1 MQIPAAVP
9 CAWPRVHARRV
20 GSTLARMPSDS
31 RPAPSFAVPSALEY
45 FDALVADDAQFPLLE
60 AAISIAQDERPDL
73 DVESVLADVDA
84 LALRLKS
91 RFAPDASVLHK
102 VRTLNRYF
110 FEELGFAGNVND
122 YHDPAN
128 SYLDEVMTRRR
139 GIPITLALLYM
150 EIAGEVGLR
159 AEGVSFPGHFLVK
172 LRLPQGEV
180 VIDPFTGQS
189 LSRSDL
195 EERLDLV
202 RQTSPMRADTGAD
215 VPLGLFL
222 QAASPRDIIAR
233 MLRNLQQIHQGRGDA
248 TRLLAVLDRQVVLE
262 PRDWDAYRLR
272 GDVLDG
278 LGRLEEAAF
287 DWGLYLDNTPDAADA
302 DTLQRRILAV
312 RSQRH

>member
-1 MQIPAAVP
+1 MAPVP
-9 CAWPRVHARRV
+9 SPVPRF
-20 GSTLARMPSDS
+20 S
-31 RPAPSFAVPSALEY
+31 VPSALEY
-45 FDALVADDAQFPLLE
+45 FDALVADDDQFPLLE
-60 AAISIAQDERPDL
+60 AAIAIAQDEAPGL
-73 DVESVLADVDA
+73 DVQAVLADVDA
-84 LALRLKS
+84 LALRLQG
-91 RFAPDASVLHK
+91 RLAPDAPLVHRL
-102 VRTLNRYF
+102 RCLNRYF

-128 SYLDEVMTRRR
+128 SYVQHVLARRR

-150 EIAGEVGLR
+150 EIAGHVGLH

-189 LSRSDL
+189 LSRADL

-202 RQTSPMRADTGAD
+202 RQASAMRDAFD

-222 QAASPRDIIAR
+222 QAASPRDIIGR
-233 MLRNLQQIHQGRGDA
+233 MLRNLQQIHRGRGDA
-248 TRLLAVLDRQVVLE
+248 PRLLAVLDRQVVLE
-262 PRDWDAYRLR
+262 PTDWDTYRLR

-278 LGRLEEAAF
+278 LGRAEEAAY
-287 DWGLYLDNTPDAADA
+287 DWGLYLEHTPDAADGDA
-302 DTLQRRILAV
+302 LRRRILAV

>member
-1 MQIPAAVP
+1 MSLVP
-9 CAWPRVHARRV
+9 RPTPTF
-20 GSTLARMPSDS
+20 ST
-31 RPAPSFAVPSALEY
+31 PSALEY

-60 AAISIAQDERPDL
+60 AAIAIAQDETPGL
-73 DVESVLADVDA
+73 DVQAVLADVDA

-91 RFAPDASVLHK
+91 RLAPDAPVLHK
-102 VRTLNRYF
+102 LRSLNRYF

-128 SYLDEVMTRRR
+128 SYVPDVLARRR

-150 EIAGEVGLR
+150 EMAGQIGLR

-172 LRLPQGEV
+172 MRLPQGEV

-195 EERLDLV
+195 EERLALV
-202 RQTSPMRADTGAD
+202 RQAGAMRDAFD

-222 QAASPRDIIAR
+222 QAAGPRDIIGR
-233 MLRNLQQIHQGRGDA
+233 MLRNLQQIHQDRGDA
-248 TRLLAVLDRQVVLE
+248 QRLLTVLDRQVVLE
-262 PRDWDAYRLR
+262 PRDWGTYRLR
-272 GDVLDG
+272 GDLLDG
-278 LGRLEEAAF
+278 LGRVEEAAY
-287 DWGLYLDNTPDAADA
+287 DWGLYLEHTPDAADA
-302 DTLQRRILAV
+302 DALRRRILAV

>member
-1 MQIPAAVP
+1 MPPVP
-9 CAWPRVHARRV
+9 
-20 GSTLARMPSDS
+20 
-31 RPAPSFAVPSALEY
+31 RPTPTFNAPSALEY
-45 FDALVADDAQFPLLE
+45 FDTLVADDDQFPLLE
-60 AAISIAQDERPDL
+60 AAISLAQDETPDL
-73 DVESVLADVDA
+73 DVQAVLADVDE

-91 RFAPDASVLHK
+91 RLAPDAPVVHK
-102 VRTLNRYF
+102 LRCLNRYF

-128 SYLDEVMTRRR
+128 SYLPDVLARRR

-150 EIAGEVGLR
+150 EIAGHLGLR

-202 RQTSPMRADTGAD
+202 RQASALRDAFD

-222 QAASPRDIIAR
+222 QAAGPRDIIGR
-233 MLRNLQQIHQGRGDA
+233 MLRNLQQIHLGRGDA
-248 TRLLAVLDRQVVLE
+248 QRLLAVLDRQLVLE
-262 PRDWDAYRLR
+262 PQDWDTYRLR

-278 LGRLEEAAF
+278 LGRTGEAAY
-287 DWGLYLDNTPDAADA
+287 DWGLYLEHTPDAADA
-302 DTLQRRILAV
+302 DALRRRILAV

>member
-1 MQIPAAVP
+1 MHAA
-9 CAWPRVHARRV
+9 APR
-20 GSTLARMPSDS
+20 STLNAMPSDP
-31 RPAPSFAVPSALEY
+31 RPASYPVPSPLEY
-45 FDALVADDAQFPLLE
+45 FDALVADDDQFPLLE
-60 AAISIAQDERPDL
+60 AAISIAQDETPEL
-73 DVESVLADVDA
+73 DVETVLADVDA

-91 RFAPDASVLHK
+91 RLALDAPVLH
-102 VRTLNRYF
+102 RLRSLNRYF

-128 SYLDEVMTRRR
+128 SYLPQVLARRR
-139 GIPITLALLYM
+139 GIPITLALLYI
-150 EIAGEVGLR
+150 EIASQIGLK

-189 LSRSDL
+189 LSRGDL

-202 RQTSPMRADTGAD
+202 RQAGAMRAAFD

-222 QAASPRDIIAR
+222 QAAGPRDIIAR

-248 TRLLAVLDRQVVLE
+248 PRLLAVLDRQVVLE
-262 PRDWDAYRLR
+262 PEDWDTYRLR

-287 DWGLYLDNTPDAADA
+287 DWGLYLDHTPDAVDA
-302 DTLQRRILAV
+302 EALQRRILAA

>member
-1 MQIPAAVP
+1 MSLVP
-9 CAWPRVHARRV
+9 RPTPTF
-20 GSTLARMPSDS
+20 ST
-31 RPAPSFAVPSALEY
+31 PSALEY

-60 AAISIAQDERPDL
+60 AAIAIAQDETPGL
-73 DVESVLADVDA
+73 DVEAVLADVDA
-84 LALRLKS
+84 LALRLKN
-91 RFAPDASVLHK
+91 RLAPDAPVLHK
-102 VRTLNRYF
+102 LRVLNRYF

-128 SYLDEVMTRRR
+128 SYVPDVLARRR

-150 EIAGEVGLR
+150 EIAGHVGLR

-172 LRLPQGEV
+172 MRLPQGEV
-180 VIDPFTGQS
+180 IIDPFTGQS

-202 RQTSPMRADTGAD
+202 RQASAMRDAFD

-222 QAASPRDIIAR
+222 QAAGPRDIIGR
-233 MLRNLQQIHQGRGDA
+233 MLRNLRQIHQGRGDVQ
-248 TRLLAVLDRQVVLE
+248 RLLAVLDRQVVLE
-262 PRDWDAYRLR
+262 PQDWDTYRLR

-278 LGRLEEAAF
+278 MGRTEEAAF
-287 DWGLYLDNTPDAADA
+287 DWGLYLEHTPDAADA
-302 DTLQRRILAV
+302 DSLRRRILAA

>member
-1 MQIPAAVP
+1 
-9 CAWPRVHARRV
+9 
-20 GSTLARMPSDS
+20 MPSVP
-31 RPAPSFAVPSALEY
+31 RPAPSFTVPSALEY
-45 FDALVADDAQFPLLE
+45 FNALVADDAQFPLLE
-60 AAISIAQDERPDL
+60 AAISIAQDETPEL
-73 DVESVLADVDA
+73 DVEAVLSDVDA

-91 RFAPDASVLHK
+91 RLAPDAPVLH
-102 VRTLNRYF
+102 RLRSLNRYF

-128 SYLDEVMTRRR
+128 SYLPEVLSRRR
-139 GIPITLALLYM
+139 GIPITLALIYM
-150 EIAGEVGLR
+150 EIAAQVGLH

-189 LSRSDL
+189 LSRNDL

-202 RQTSPMRADTGAD
+202 RQASAMRAAFD

-222 QAASPRDIIAR
+222 QAAGPRDIISR

-248 TRLLAVLDRQVVLE
+248 QRLLAVLDRQVVLE
-262 PRDWDAYRLR
+262 PEDWDTYRLR

-287 DWGLYLDNTPDAADA
+287 DWGLYLDHTPEAADA
-302 DTLQRRILAV
+302 DALQRRILAV